1 MDFPKLLGLRPG
13 VTAVIGSG
21 GKTSLLRRL
30 AEELPG
36 TVLLCT
42 TTHIRPFE
50 EYPLLTAPTPEDIR
64 KALTAHRVLCLGTP
78 CENGKLT
85 APSLS
90 VETLATLADY
100 VLVEAD
106 GSRQLPLKAHEAHEP
121 VIPAVSRQVICV
133 VGASGF
139 GKPIRESV
147 HRPEQFC
154 ALTDREREALGLRTL
169 IPAGCTL
176 STVVPAGVKEGLS
189 VEGLTCAY
197 RKEPPVFQALSFS
210 ARPGEVVAITGPN
223 GVGKTTLSRCL
234 CGLIREQ
241 AGQIRLD
248 GRPLNRKERQ
258 KAAFCVMQDVNHQ
271 LFSDS
276 VWGEC
281 RMSAPDAPDSTVEG
295 VLDSLHLLPFRER
308 HPMSLSGGQKQRLAV
323 ATALLSEKPILIF
336 DEPTSGLDYARMVEV
351 SGVIRSLAQQ
361 GRIVLVV
368 THDQEFLQRACDRV
382 LRL

>member
-1 MDFPKLLGLRPG
+1 MDFSKLLEVYPG

-64 KALTAHRVLCLGTP
+64 KALTAYRVFCLGTP

-90 VETLATLADY
+90 IETLADY

-154 ALTDREREALGLRTL
+154 ALTGAAASD
-169 IPAGCTL
+169 
-176 STVVPAGVKEGLS
+176 
-189 VEGLTCAY
+189 
-197 RKEPPVFQALSFS
+197 PVT
-210 ARPGEVVAITGPN
+210 P
-223 GVGKTTLSRCL
+223 
-234 CGLIREQ
+234 EQ
-241 AGQIRLD
+241 AAKAILAEQLCDAVFLNQID
-248 GRPLNRKERQ
+248 TEAQ
-258 KAAFCVMQDVNHQ
+258 
-271 LFSDS
+271 
-276 VWGEC
+276 
-281 RMSAPDAPDSTVEG
+281 
-295 VLDSLHLLPFRER
+295 
-308 HPMSLSGGQKQRLAV
+308 
-323 ATALLSEKPILIF
+323 
-336 DEPTSGLDYARMVEV
+336 
-351 SGVIRSLAQQ
+351 RSLADRFAAAL
-361 GRIVLVV
+361 GGSGLRIAAGSL
-368 THDQEFLQRACDRV
+368 RAGSGWLYPDI
-382 LRL
+382 

>member
-1 MDFPKLLGLRPG
+1 MDFSRLLGLRPG

-64 KALTAHRVLCLGTP
+64 KALTTRRILCLGTP

-90 VETLATLADY
+90 VETLATLSDY

-106 GSRQLPLKAHEAHEP
+106 GSRQLPLKAHDAHEP

-154 ALTDREREALGLRTL
+154 ALTGTAKSAPASPEQAAAVLLTEKLCDTVFLNQIDTEAQRPLADRFAAALG
-169 IPAGCTL
+169 G
-176 STVVPAGVKEGLS
+176 
-189 VEGLTCAY
+189 
-197 RKEPPVFQALSFS
+197 
-210 ARPGEVVAITGPN
+210 
-223 GVGKTTLSRCL
+223 
-234 CGLIREQ
+234 
-241 AGQIRLD
+241 
-248 GRPLNRKERQ
+248 
-258 KAAFCVMQDVNHQ
+258 
-271 LFSDS
+271 
-276 VWGEC
+276 
-281 RMSAPDAPDSTVEG
+281 
-295 VLDSLHLLPFRER
+295 
-308 HPMSLSGGQKQRLAV
+308 
-323 ATALLSEKPILIF
+323 
-336 DEPTSGLDYARMVEV
+336 SGL
-351 SGVIRSLAQQ
+351 
-361 GRIVLVV
+361 RIVAGS
-368 THDQEFLQRACDRV
+368 FRAGIGWLYPDI
-382 LRL
+382 

>member
-64 KALTAHRVLCLGTP
+64 KALTTRRILCLGTP
-78 CENGKLT
+78 CENSKLT

-106 GSRQLPLKAHEAHEP
+106 GSRQLPLKAHDAHEP
-121 VIPAVSRQVICV
+121 MIPAVSRQVICV

-154 ALTDREREALGLRTL
+154 ALTGAAASD
-169 IPAGCTL
+169 
-176 STVVPAGVKEGLS
+176 
-189 VEGLTCAY
+189 
-197 RKEPPVFQALSFS
+197 PVT
-210 ARPGEVVAITGPN
+210 P
-223 GVGKTTLSRCL
+223 
-234 CGLIREQ
+234 EQ
-241 AGQIRLD
+241 AA
-248 GRPLNRKERQ
+248 
-258 KAAFCVMQDVNHQ
+258 KAFWRNSC
-271 LFSDS
+271 
-276 VWGEC
+276 
-281 RMSAPDAPDSTVEG
+281 
-295 VLDSLHLLPFRER
+295 
-308 HPMSLSGGQKQRLAV
+308 
-323 ATALLSEKPILIF
+323 ATPCS
-336 DEPTSGLDYARMVEV
+336 
-351 SGVIRSLAQQ
+351 
-361 GRIVLVV
+361 
-368 THDQEFLQRACDRV
+368 
-382 LRL
+382 

>member
-64 KALTAHRVLCLGTP
+64 KALTAYRVLCLGTP

-154 ALTDREREALGLRTL
+154 ALTGAAASD
-169 IPAGCTL
+169 
-176 STVVPAGVKEGLS
+176 
-189 VEGLTCAY
+189 
-197 RKEPPVFQALSFS
+197 PVT
-210 ARPGEVVAITGPN
+210 P
-223 GVGKTTLSRCL
+223 
-234 CGLIREQ
+234 EQ
-241 AGQIRLD
+241 AAFQCMTVTSIQ
-248 GRPLNRKERQ
+248 RPP
-258 KAAFCVMQDVNHQ
+258 
-271 LFSDS
+271 LFP
-276 VWGEC
+276 E
-281 RMSAPDAPDSTVEG
+281 
-295 VLDSLHLLPFRER
+295 
-308 HPMSLSGGQKQRLAV
+308 
-323 ATALLSEKPILIF
+323 
-336 DEPTSGLDYARMVEV
+336 
-351 SGVIRSLAQQ
+351 
-361 GRIVLVV
+361 
-368 THDQEFLQRACDRV
+368 
-382 LRL
+382 

>member
-90 VETLATLADY
+90 IETLATLADY

-147 HRPEQFC
+147 HRLERFC
-154 ALTDREREALGLRTL
+154 ALTGDPTASGGPLRRGAGRLRSPDRRRESSGRERLAL
-169 IPAGCTL
+169 
-176 STVVPAGVKEGLS
+176 
-189 VEGLTCAY
+189 
-197 RKEPPVFQALSFS
+197 
-210 ARPGEVVAITGPN
+210 PGYPKNMTGP
-223 GVGKTTLSRCL
+223 LSPHSAAKSHFL
-234 CGLIREQ
+234 
-241 AGQIRLD
+241 
-248 GRPLNRKERQ
+248 RK
-258 KAAFCVMQDVNHQ
+258 
-271 LFSDS
+271 
-276 VWGEC
+276 
-281 RMSAPDAPDSTVEG
+281 SANISTE
-295 VLDSLHLLPFRER
+295 S
-308 HPMSLSGGQKQRLAV
+308 
-323 ATALLSEKPILIF
+323 LIF
-336 DEPTSGLDYARMVEV
+336 ANVFSCELHKNTCKGFTANWFH
-351 SGVIRSLAQQ
+351 GI
-361 GRIVLVV
+361 I
-368 THDQEFLQRACDRV
+368 
-382 LRL
+382 

>member
-139 GKPIRESV
+139 GKPIRER
-147 HRPEQFC
+147 RPPARAVLRPDRRRCVRPRHAGTGRKGHFGGAAVRYHVPESDRHGDPTVSGGPLRRG
-154 ALTDREREALGLRTL
+154 AGRLRSPDRRRESSGRERLAL
-169 IPAGCTL
+169 
-176 STVVPAGVKEGLS
+176 
-189 VEGLTCAY
+189 
-197 RKEPPVFQALSFS
+197 
-210 ARPGEVVAITGPN
+210 PGYLKNMTGP
-223 GVGKTTLSRCL
+223 LSPHPAAKPHFL
-234 CGLIREQ
+234 
-241 AGQIRLD
+241 
-248 GRPLNRKERQ
+248 RK
-258 KAAFCVMQDVNHQ
+258 
-271 LFSDS
+271 
-276 VWGEC
+276 
-281 RMSAPDAPDSTVEG
+281 SANISTE
-295 VLDSLHLLPFRER
+295 S
-308 HPMSLSGGQKQRLAV
+308 
-323 ATALLSEKPILIF
+323 LIF
-336 DEPTSGLDYARMVEV
+336 ANVFSYELHKNTCKGFTANWFH
-351 SGVIRSLAQQ
+351 GI
-361 GRIVLVV
+361 I
-368 THDQEFLQRACDRV
+368 
-382 LRL
+382 

>member
-90 VETLATLADY
+90 IETLATLEDY

-106 GSRQLPLKAHEAHEP
+106 GSRQLPLKAHDAHEP

-133 VGASGF
+133 RPRHAGTGRKGHFGGAAVRYHVPESDRHGGPTVSG
-139 GKPIRESV
+139 GPLRRGAGRLRSPDRRRESSG
-147 HRPEQFC
+147 
-154 ALTDREREALGLRTL
+154 RERLAL
-169 IPAGCTL
+169 
-176 STVVPAGVKEGLS
+176 
-189 VEGLTCAY
+189 
-197 RKEPPVFQALSFS
+197 
-210 ARPGEVVAITGPN
+210 PGYLKNMTGP
-223 GVGKTTLSRCL
+223 LSPHSAAKPHFL
-234 CGLIREQ
+234 
-241 AGQIRLD
+241 
-248 GRPLNRKERQ
+248 RK
-258 KAAFCVMQDVNHQ
+258 
-271 LFSDS
+271 
-276 VWGEC
+276 
-281 RMSAPDAPDSTVEG
+281 SANISTE
-295 VLDSLHLLPFRER
+295 S
-308 HPMSLSGGQKQRLAV
+308 
-323 ATALLSEKPILIF
+323 LIF
-336 DEPTSGLDYARMVEV
+336 ANVFSYELHKNT
-351 SGVIRSLAQQ
+351 
-361 GRIVLVV
+361 GRGFTVNWFHGII
-368 THDQEFLQRACDRV
+368 
-382 LRL
+382 

>member
-90 VETLATLADY
+90 IETLATLAGY

-121 VIPAVSRQVICV
+121 VIPAVKVPCRQPSGDLRGGGIRFRETHPGKRPPARAVLRPDRRRCVRSRHAGTGRKGHFGGAAVRYHV
-133 VGASGF
+133 PESDRYGGPTASG
-139 GKPIRESV
+139 GPLRCGAGRLRSPDRRRESSG
-147 HRPEQFC
+147 
-154 ALTDREREALGLRTL
+154 RERLAL
-169 IPAGCTL
+169 
-176 STVVPAGVKEGLS
+176 
-189 VEGLTCAY
+189 
-197 RKEPPVFQALSFS
+197 
-210 ARPGEVVAITGPN
+210 PGYLKNMTGP
-223 GVGKTTLSRCL
+223 LSPHSAAKPHFL
-234 CGLIREQ
+234 
-241 AGQIRLD
+241 
-248 GRPLNRKERQ
+248 RK
-258 KAAFCVMQDVNHQ
+258 
-271 LFSDS
+271 
-276 VWGEC
+276 
-281 RMSAPDAPDSTVEG
+281 SANISTE
-295 VLDSLHLLPFRER
+295 S
-308 HPMSLSGGQKQRLAV
+308 
-323 ATALLSEKPILIF
+323 LIF
-336 DEPTSGLDYARMVEV
+336 ANVFSCELHKNT
-351 SGVIRSLAQQ
+351 
-361 GRIVLVV
+361 GRGFTVNWFHGII
-368 THDQEFLQRACDRV
+368 
-382 LRL
+382 

>member
-64 KALTAHRVLCLGTP
+64 KALTAYRILCLGTP

-90 VETLATLADY
+90 IETLATLA
-100 VLVEAD
+100 
-106 GSRQLPLKAHEAHEP
+106 AHEAHEP

-147 HRPEQFC
+147 HRLERFC
-154 ALTDREREALGLRTL
+154 ALTGAAASD
-169 IPAGCTL
+169 
-176 STVVPAGVKEGLS
+176 
-189 VEGLTCAY
+189 
-197 RKEPPVFQALSFS
+197 PVT
-210 ARPGEVVAITGPN
+210 P
-223 GVGKTTLSRCL
+223 
-234 CGLIREQ
+234 EQ
-241 AGQIRLD
+241 AAKAILAERLCDTMFLNQID
-248 GRPLNRKERQ
+248 TETQ
-258 KAAFCVMQDVNHQ
+258 
-271 LFSDS
+271 
-276 VWGEC
+276 
-281 RMSAPDAPDSTVEG
+281 
-295 VLDSLHLLPFRER
+295 
-308 HPMSLSGGQKQRLAV
+308 
-323 ATALLSEKPILIF
+323 
-336 DEPTSGLDYARMVEV
+336 
-351 SGVIRSLAQQ
+351 RSLADRFAAAL
-361 GRIVLVV
+361 GGSGLRIAAGSL
-368 THDQEFLQRACDRV
+368 RAGSGWLYPDI
-382 LRL
+382 

>member
-50 EYPLLTAPTPEDIR
+50 EYR

-90 VETLATLADY
+90 IETLATLEDY

-154 ALTDREREALGLRTL
+154 ALTGAAASD
-169 IPAGCTL
+169 
-176 STVVPAGVKEGLS
+176 
-189 VEGLTCAY
+189 
-197 RKEPPVFQALSFS
+197 PVT
-210 ARPGEVVAITGPN
+210 P
-223 GVGKTTLSRCL
+223 
-234 CGLIREQ
+234 EQ
-241 AGQIRLD
+241 AAKAILAERLCDAVFLNQID
-248 GRPLNRKERQ
+248 TEAQ
-258 KAAFCVMQDVNHQ
+258 
-271 LFSDS
+271 
-276 VWGEC
+276 
-281 RMSAPDAPDSTVEG
+281 
-295 VLDSLHLLPFRER
+295 
-308 HPMSLSGGQKQRLAV
+308 
-323 ATALLSEKPILIF
+323 
-336 DEPTSGLDYARMVEV
+336 
-351 SGVIRSLAQQ
+351 RSLADRFAAAL
-361 GRIVLVV
+361 GGSGLRIAAGSL
-368 THDQEFLQRACDRV
+368 RAGSGWLYPDI
-382 LRL
+382 